1 MHMKVSWKWDLRIGE
16 HRKLLY
22 ILDKK
27 QQIRKEFTG
36 QRNLGLGCSIREES
50 KQNLN

>member
-27 QQIRKEFTG
+27 NNKFERSSQAKET
-36 QRNLGLGCSIREES
+36 
-50 KQNLN
+50 